1 MDRKGSLPLIGS
13 LLLSLVTWL
22 APWKPEQVGLARKNR
37 WVFFFFGSKIR
48 SIKKS
53 VVESTY
59 DGFMAYEQLL
69 KTDDIAGARE
79 VKCKPFPAR

>member
-22 APWKPEQVGLARKNR
+22 APWKPEQVGLARKIGG
-37 WVFFFFGSKIR
+37 FFFFGSKIR
-48 SIKKS
+48 SIKKL